1 MTVTI
6 IEMSH
11 SDYPE
16 MTTIIEVFNS
26 TEKALEYTK
35 QLVQDDM
42 DSMGEDEEIICKQV
56 GPDQYKLNYKGS
68 LNDWFVT
75 VYNPK

>member
-26 TEKALEYTK
+26 TDKALEYTK
-35 QLVQDDM
+35 QLVQDDIE
-42 DSMGEDEEIICKQV
+42 SMGDDEEIICKQTC
-56 GPDQYKLNYKGS
+56 PTQWKLNYKNS
-68 LNDWFVT
+68 LNDWYVT
-75 VYNPK
+75 VYQPK